1 MHVLPYLSYIS
12 SLIISLLFP
21 FLIQIF
27 LRTVILCF
35 PSSFVISS
43 PIIILLFPSLLQIF
57 LRKMILYMFSN
68 LRALHGYWAKWQL
81 LHLFSA
87 AFFFPYHRMC
97 MCVLTRCLMG
107 LVSSSQFNTLRP
119 VCDSSEPTGSKSIK
133 KIEFMWGYWNLDRIG
148 RIWWFGFATS
158 TSDQE
163 LDAGNSV
170 VALLL
175 LTLLPMFHLFSELE
189 TFDPNGSSCFTWRCD
204 KCNQSRE
211 WS

>member
-1 MHVLPYLSYIS
+1 MSILSILLSPGPGCHSHACPSLFVIS

-57 LRKMILYMFSN
+57 LRKMILYMFPN

-97 MCVLTRCLMG
+97 MCVLTRCLLG
-107 LVSSSQFNTLRP
+107 LVSSSQFNTLRS
-119 VCDSSEPTGSKSIK
+119 VCDSSEPLGNKSRK
-133 KIEFMWGYWNLDRIG
+133 KLNLCGGIG
-148 RIWWFGFATS
+148 I
-158 TSDQE
+158 
-163 LDAGNSV
+163 
-170 VALLL
+170 
-175 LTLLPMFHLFSELE
+175 
-189 TFDPNGSSCFTWRCD
+189 
-204 KCNQSRE
+204 
-211 WS
+211 